1 MNLSLLRRSNET
13 VGVTGIVV
21 ILSRDLTS
29 RVDRV
34 DESIVQNVYRRPRA
48 RIGVIAD
55 AAQDK
60 AVEEPV
66 FIHVPSRDF
75 AAIVDSFRHGTGRSC
90 WQRRY
95 AGWRIELR
103 VELREIS
110 RSIPENAMT
119 NAVVRGWGRRA
130 HVNV

>member
-60 AVEEPV
+60 AVEVPPL
-66 FIHVPSRDF
+66 IHVPSHDF
-75 AAIVDSFRHGTGRSC
+75 AAIVDSFRHGTGRS
-90 WQRRY
+90 
-95 AGWRIELR
+95 WRIELR